1 MDDVKELERVRE
13 YLLRKKEEL
22 LKQLEELDYYIK
34 ILENFITEKSF
45 TTADKIVEE
54 PPVRREEE
62 AETEEKVEKV
72 ERPKIVPQKPIRK
85 DVLFIHRG
93 RPVAWVEIYPHK
105 SVVVID
111 KEFGLPAEDT
121 LITRFLEPRLRDEMV
136 KDIKE
141 IDAGKRPPEK
151 RFTYVIKDEDGI
163 VTAIEMLDFGEE
175 MRRRDNLGKIRW
187 VLKKYAEKR
196 EVTQ

>member
-13 YLLRKKEEL
+13 YLLKKKEEL

-34 ILENFITEKSF
+34 ILENFITERSF

-54 PPVRREEE
+54 TVKVSKEEGVE
-62 AETEEKVEKV
+62 EIEEKVERKQ
-72 ERPKIVPQKPIRK
+72 PLSTPQKPIRK
-85 DVLFIHRG
+85 EVFFIYRG

-105 SVVVID
+105 SIVIID
-111 KEFGLPAEDT
+111 KEFGLPSEDP

-141 IDAGKRPPEK
+141 IDEGKRPPEK
-151 RFTYVIKDEDGI
+151 RFTYIIKEDDGVI
-163 VTAIEMLDFGEE
+163 TSIEMLDFGEE
-175 MRRRDNLGKIRW
+175 ARRRDNLGKIRW
-187 VLKKYAEKR
+187 VLRKYADKKS
-196 EVTQ
+196 T